1 MRMGIL
7 MICLVFPAFRTV
19 SVLAGTVRPDSLSSA
34 HRRMV
39 PPPDTVFLVPDS
51 LRKQKA
57 DLFFQKLEE
66 KAARLYWAK
75 VIHNIVVIPS
85 NRKPLRDTL
94 QTEQGIL
101 AYQEYEGR
109 IVRNIQFKKLEI
121 FGPTVTDTSAVP
133 QNWIERGINRMH
145 FYTSD
150 RVLMNHMLIQPGA
163 EVKADVIADNE
174 RLLREIPSVED
185 ARIYLRPVGTDSVD
199 VFVVTKDVLAKAFS
213 LELSDAQKGKLRVW
227 DQNFLGTGYELD
239 HILCWDP
246 DHAPV
251 VGYEGLLRV
260 KNIMGSFAD
269 ARLNY
274 VTGYRENLW
283 NLNISRDFYTSG
295 VRYAGGMEWT
305 QGSILQTAWI
315 HDSLVW
321 PVPIGRKTYSMW
333 AGRAF
338 PVQTQ
343 NWFTRNRNNIVL
355 AGSLSRDA
363 FYERPDEVA
372 PNVLY
377 PYQNKTLLMGSLS
390 FSAQDFY
397 RTNLVYSFGRTE
409 DIPFGSLLNIL
420 GGVEWNEYYTRLYS
434 GFSFSKGYYVGR
446 LAYVYTKLEL
456 GGFLHQGQ
464 LEQGI
469 FRYDINAFTNLIVF
483 NCFYF
488 RHFFKLN
495 YTLGINRFDDEFLY
509 IREPEGLTGFDNR
522 LVRGK
527 KRLMLK
533 GESVLFTPWYVLGF
547 RPAFYG
553 FLDAGWIGDEAQ
565 FVLYDPFYAGT
576 GFGIR
581 IRNERLVFDTFQA
594 GMIFYPEK
602 LPGMNSAMFVFGTM
616 ARLRFPNFFVR
627 KPDIISFQ

>member
-1 MRMGIL
+1 MSMGLL
-7 MICLVFPAFRTV
+7 MIRFVFPVLWTV
-19 SVLAGTVRPDSLSSA
+19 SVLAGTVRPDSLSA
-34 HRRMV
+34 ARRRII
-39 PPPDTVFLVPDS
+39 PSPDTLLLAPDS
-51 LRKQKA
+51 LKKQKTE
-57 DLFFQKLEE
+57 LFFHKLEE
-66 KAARLYWAK
+66 KAARQYWAK
-75 VIHNIVVIPS
+75 VIHNIVVVPS

-101 AYQEYEGR
+101 AYQEFEGR
-109 IVRNIQFKKLEI
+109 IIRKIQLRKLEI
-121 FGPTVTDTSAVP
+121 FGPTVTDTTAAP

-150 RVLMNHMLIQPGA
+150 RVLMNHMLVHPGTV
-163 EVKADVIADNE
+163 VKADLIADNE

-185 ARIYLRPVGTDSVD
+185 ARIYLSPIGTDSVD
-199 VFVVTKDVLAKAFS
+199 VLVVTKDVLAKAFS

-227 DQNFLGTGYELD
+227 DQNFLGTGYEVD
-239 HILCWDP
+239 HILRWDP

-251 VGYEGLLRV
+251 VGYEGLLKV
-260 KNIMGSFAD
+260 KNIMGSFVD

-283 NLNISRDFYTSG
+283 NLNLSRDFYTSG
-295 VRYAGGMEWT
+295 VRYAGGIEWT
-305 QGSILQTAWI
+305 KGRVLQTAWI

-321 PVPIGRKTYSMW
+321 PVAIGGNTYSIW
-333 AGRAF
+333 VGKAF
-338 PVQTQ
+338 PVQTE
-343 NWFTRNRNNIVL
+343 NWFTRNRNNIVF

-363 FYERPDEVA
+363 FYERPSEVE
-372 PNVLY
+372 PYWLY
-377 PYQNKTLLMGSLS
+377 PYQNKTLLVGSLS
-390 FSAQDFY
+390 FTAQDFY

-409 DIPFGSLLNIL
+409 DIPFGSMLTIL
-420 GGVEWNEYYTRLYS
+420 GGVEWNEYYTRFYS

-446 LAYVYTKLEL
+446 LAYLYTKLEL
-456 GGFLHQGQ
+456 GGFLHHGQ
-464 LEQGI
+464 LEQGV
-469 FRYDINAFTNLIVF
+469 FRYNMNAFTNLVVF
-483 NCFYF
+483 NRFYF
-488 RHFFKLN
+488 RHFIKLD
-495 YTLGINRFDDEFLY
+495 YTLGINRFEDEFLY
-509 IREPEGLTGFDNR
+509 IREPDGLTGYDGR
-522 LVRGK
+522 LVHGK

-553 FLDAGWIGDEAQ
+553 FLDAGWIGSETQ
-565 FVLYDPFYAGT
+565 FIMNDSFYTGT

-616 ARLRFPNFFVR
+616 SRIKFPDFFVR
-627 KPDIISFQ
+627 KPDIISFR

>member
-7 MICLVFPAFRTV
+7 MIGLIFPALWTV
-19 SVLAGTVRPDSLSSA
+19 SLMAGTVRPDSLSSI
-34 HRRMV
+34 RRKNV
-39 PPPDTVFLVPDS
+39 PPPDTVLMNPDS
-51 LRKQKA
+51 LRRQKS
-57 DLFFQKLEE
+57 DIFFQKLEA
-66 KAARLYWAK
+66 KAAQHYWAK
-75 VIHNIVVIPS
+75 VIHNIVVVPS
-85 NRKPLRDTL
+85 YRKPLRDTL
-94 QTEQGIL
+94 QTEQSIL
-101 AYQEYEGR
+101 AYQEYEGT
-109 IVRNIQFKKLEI
+109 IVRNIQFRKLEI
-121 FGPTVTDTSAVP
+121 FGPTVTDTSALA
-133 QNWIERGINRMH
+133 QNWIERGINRIH

-150 RVLMNHMLIQPGA
+150 RILLNHMLIQPGA
-163 EVKADVIADNE
+163 EVKAEVIADNE

-185 ARIYLRPVGTDSVD
+185 ARIYLRRVGTDSVD
-199 VFVVTKDVLAKAFS
+199 VLVVTKDVLSKAFA
-213 LELSDAQKGKLRVW
+213 LELSDVRKGKLRVW
-227 DQNFLGTGYELD
+227 DQNFLGTGFGLD
-239 HILCWDP
+239 HILRWNP

-251 VGYEGLLRV
+251 IGYEGLLKV
-260 KNIMGSFAD
+260 KNTLGSFAD
-269 ARLNY
+269 ARLNH
-274 VTGYRENLW
+274 VKGYRENLW

-305 QGSILQTAWI
+305 KGSILQTAWI

-321 PVPIGRKTYSMW
+321 PVAIGRKTYSMW

-355 AGSLSRDA
+355 AGSLSKDA

-372 PNVLY
+372 PYVLY

-446 LAYVYTKLEL
+446 LAYFYTKFQL
-456 GGFLHQGQ
+456 GGFLHNGQ
-464 LEQGI
+464 LEQGV
-469 FRYDINAFTNLIVF
+469 FRYDINAFTNLIVL
-483 NCFYF
+483 NRFYF
-488 RHFFKLN
+488 RHFIRLN
-495 YTLGINRFDDEFLY
+495 YTLGINRYEDEFLY
-509 IREPEGLTGFDNR
+509 IREPDGITGFDSR

-533 GESVLFTPWYVLGF
+533 GESVMFTPWYVLGF

-553 FLDAGWIGDEAQ
+553 FLDAGWIGSETQ
-565 FVLYDPFYAGT
+565 FVLYDPFYIGT

-581 IRNERLVFDTFQA
+581 IKNERLVFDIFHV
-594 GMIFYPEK
+594 GMVFYPEK
-602 LPGMNSAMFVFGTM
+602 LPGMNSAMIVFGT
-616 ARLRFPNFFVR
+616 LRRIMFPNFFVH